1 MSDPRFDSL
10 ISSPGAFG
18 SNNDDY
24 AETSYS
30 DTVSDVPSQRFNA
43 VGQDRQ
49 PFRGSQIAR
58 FPAVAISEITR
69 TQDNPNSPNIL
80 QTHSFN
86 VHHTS
91 HPPRH
96 FEELPA
102 LQNNRWRSQTIS
114 EPENFNYR
122 ARNVPFSQYSSL
134 RPPVADS
141 VTDDVFHKFN
151 NRFSTKEQTFIV
163 NTQRPEVVEIPEAQP
178 ESDSTIPQYVA
189 HDSYFI
195 LSNQHRESKPAKS
208 NNVNSPRNSNNINY
222 NKNSN
227 NKGNSNILPTTYSPP
242 ILLDNRMRNTVV
254 PTTESNND
262 IVTTLRYHNGAR
274 VSSGTRGR
282 NKHNR
287 PTNEADSKSTKM
299 KTGTVTRATS
309 STNAEENVN
318 FDVVTMSQDHLFV
331 SEDNFKGMYR
341 QFILLYAPVH

>member
-1 MSDPRFDSL
+1 M
-10 ISSPGAFG
+10 
-18 SNNDDY
+18 
-24 AETSYS
+24 
-30 DTVSDVPSQRFNA
+30 PSQRFNA

-49 PFRGSQIAR
+49 EFRNSQIAR
-58 FPAVAISEITR
+58 FPAVAISEVTR
-69 TQDNPNSPNIL
+69 TQDNPSNRNIL

-134 RPPVADS
+134 RPPLADS

-163 NTQRPEVVEIPEAQP
+163 NTQRPDVVEIPEAQL

-189 HDSYFI
+189 HDSYFPV
-195 LSNQHRESKPAKS
+195 SNQHRESKLAKS
-208 NNVNSPRNSNNINY
+208 NNVNSPRNSNNNNS
-222 NKNSN
+222 NKNTN
-227 NKGNSNILPTTYSPP
+227 NKGNSNILPTTYSPS
-242 ILLDNRMRNTVV
+242 ILLENRMRNTVV
-254 PTTESNND
+254 STTDSNND

-274 VSSGTRGR
+274 LSSETRVR

-287 PTNEADSKSTKM
+287 PTNEADKKSTKSSTNKM
-299 KTGTVTRATS
+299 KTGTITRATS
-309 STNAEENVN
+309 STTAEENVN

-341 QFILLYAPVH
+341 QFVQQYTPVY